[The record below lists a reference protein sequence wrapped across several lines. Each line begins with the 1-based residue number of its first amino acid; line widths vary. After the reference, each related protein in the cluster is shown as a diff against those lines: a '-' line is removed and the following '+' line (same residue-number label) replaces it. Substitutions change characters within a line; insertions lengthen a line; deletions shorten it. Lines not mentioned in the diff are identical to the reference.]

1 MSRGFGADSA
11 ALLRKG
17 SGSNKTHGHD
27 SKNGS
32 DRARRAALVPI
43 TIVHSMLLF
52 RPIRAERRLSWIDP
66 ERTAVPPSSVPKSAE
81 ARSEPDPEHC
91 REPGSLQTSIRR
103 SKMATTTEP
112 KTSSRKSKQSNSD
125 RLWDWGNSNS
135 GVLIGAA
142 VAGAAVGLAA
152 NMGRKLFVQMTSAA
166 AGDWFDALK
175 TEHEMTL
182 AIFDKIETTDD
193 SQTGQRTA
201 LLAKL
206 KYALSKHAI
215 QEEMVVYP
223 ALRQANH
230 TSDAD
235 HLSEDHGY
243 VKTYLYE
250 LETLPKDS
258 PEWLAR
264 VRDFRQMIEGHM
276 REEEND
282 IFPRFRNMLSEEQNS
297 RITAMMNKEGFK
309 FA

>member
-1 MSRGFGADSA
+1 MATKGETKSNSRNKSQ
-11 ALLRKG
+11 
-17 SGSNKTHGHD
+17 SGSD
-27 SKNGS
+27 S
-32 DRARRAALVPI
+32 
-43 TIVHSMLLF
+43 
-52 RPIRAERRLSWIDP
+52 
-66 ERTAVPPSSVPKSAE
+66 
-81 ARSEPDPEHC
+81 
-91 REPGSLQTSIRR
+91 
-103 SKMATTTEP
+103 
-112 KTSSRKSKQSNSD
+112 
-125 RLWDWGNSNS
+125 LWDWGNNNS

-166 AGDWFDALK
+166 SGDWFDALR

-193 SQTGQRTA
+193 SQATQRSA

-223 ALRQANH
+223 ALRQANLA
-230 TSDAD
+230 SDAD
-235 HLSEDHGY
+235 HLGEEHGY

-250 LETLPKDS
+250 LETMPKDS

-264 VRDFRQMIEGHM
+264 VRDFRQMIEAHM
-276 REEEND
+276 SEEENE
-282 IFPRFRNMLSEEQNS
+282 IFPRFRELMSDDQNA
-297 RITAMMNKEGFK
+297 RITTMMNKEGFK

>member
-1 MSRGFGADSA
+1 
-11 ALLRKG
+11 
-17 SGSNKTHGHD
+17 
-27 SKNGS
+27 
-32 DRARRAALVPI
+32 
-43 TIVHSMLLF
+43 
-52 RPIRAERRLSWIDP
+52 
-66 ERTAVPPSSVPKSAE
+66 
-81 ARSEPDPEHC
+81 
-91 REPGSLQTSIRR
+91 
-103 SKMATTTEP
+103 MATTTEP
-112 KTSSRKSKQSNSD
+112 KTSSKKSKQSNSD

-276 REEEND
+276 REEENE
-282 IFPRFRNMLSEEQNS
+282 IFPRFRNMLSEEQNA